1 MTKIQKDYTI
11 EERSR
16 KGEMIYM
23 AIHEGVNSN
32 SKNNIE
38 FAARGDVCVLC
49 MKKEAVANRADL
61 VSVKNKLKGH
71 LEGKLALKLRQN
83 GYEIVICENH
93 IKELAKEI
101 DERNKT
107 IPKEETKGNKKE
119 ENKDAKK

>member
-1 MTKIQKDYTI
+1 
-11 EERSR
+11 
-16 KGEMIYM
+16 M

-38 FAARGDVCVLC
+38 FAARGDVCILC
-49 MKKEAVANRADL
+49 MKKEAVANKADL
-61 VSVKNKLKGH
+61 VSAKNKLKGH

-93 IKELAKEI
+93 IKELSKEI

-107 IPKEETKGNKKE
+107 IPKEAKEEAKGNKKE
-119 ENKDAKK
+119 EAKDAKK